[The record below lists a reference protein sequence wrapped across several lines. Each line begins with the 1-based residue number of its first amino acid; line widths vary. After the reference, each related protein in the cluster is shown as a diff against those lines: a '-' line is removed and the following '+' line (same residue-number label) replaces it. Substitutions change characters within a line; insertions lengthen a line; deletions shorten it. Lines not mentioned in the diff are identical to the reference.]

1 MAVITPTITLRSNA
15 STATTNAGPL
25 SVALSLAGSDILTV
39 DNVESQIF
47 DIDHGANTVVC
58 DGSSFAGATPTPGTN
73 GCFIYM
79 KNISAASAT
88 NLIYVGIV
96 ADGGSAA
103 DLTASGDTARL
114 FTLKVGEFAWFPF
127 DYTMDITVD
136 ASTSGQ
142 LLEYWIFDRG

>member
-1 MAVITPTITLRSNA
+1 MAVIKPTITL
-15 STATTNAGPL
+15 TANKNSATSNAGPL
-25 SVALSLAGSDILTV
+25 SVALSLSATDLLTV
-39 DNVESQIF
+39 DNVQSQIVTCSTTEATI
-47 DIDHGANTVVC
+47 IDGDAVSGGDGAGGTV
-58 DGSSFAGATPTPGTN
+58 GG
-73 GCFIYM
+73 FIYM

-88 NLIYVGIV
+88 NLIHVGIV
-96 ADGGSAA
+96 ADGGSAT

-136 ASTSGQ
+136 ATTSGQ